1 MTKITRSP
9 AVTSTPVLMALVVR
23 VGVDLAKNVIQVHAV
38 DKAGRVLVAKAL
50 KRAAFVGWCAQLPP
64 GCVVAMEACSGAHAW
79 GRRLRGLGLG
89 LEPKLIAPNFVTPY
103 RMEGKSGKNDMTD
116 AAAVCE
122 AASRPSMRFVPI
134 KSAEQQGVMVL
145 HAFREGFK
153 AERVATIN
161 RIRSALTEFELVV
174 GKSPKVLRAALA
186 DMLEDASNELTGLAR
201 LVVQKAFENWRELDD
216 KLKWCDQQIGL
227 HVKGSADAQRAAKVM
242 GIGEIGASAL
252 VAWVADFNQ
261 FKSADQFGAWMG
273 LVPRQNSSGG
283 KASLGKITKH
293 GNDYLRTLLIQGAKS
308 ALMSAAKRSDPISLW
323 VQQLVV
329 RVGWQKACVALANKN
344 ARILWAVMTRE
355 AGFDAQH
362 VSVKPQ
368 AKCKHMAVPVQAA
381 RPAHPAL
388 QPSAA

>member
-1 MTKITRSP
+1 MTKITSSP
-9 AVTSTPVLMALVVR
+9 AVTSTVNFWASIIR

-38 DKAGRVLVAKAL
+38 NAAGRVLVAKAL
-50 KRAAFVGWCAQLPP
+50 KRAAFMGWCAQLPP

-89 LEPKLIAPNFVTPY
+89 LEPKLIAPSFVSPY

-122 AASRPSMRFVPI
+122 AASRPTMRFVPI
-134 KSAEQQGVMVL
+134 KSAQQQGVMVL
-145 HAFREGFK
+145 HRFREGFK
-153 AERVATIN
+153 EERTATIN
-161 RIRSALTEFELVV
+161 RIRGALTEFELVV

-201 LVVQKAFENWRELDD
+201 MVVQKAFDGWRELDE
-216 KLKWCDQQIGL
+216 KIKWCDQQIGL
-227 HVKGSADAQRAAKVM
+227 HVKGSEQAKRAAKIT

-252 VAWVADFNQ
+252 TASVVDFKQ
-261 FKSADQFGAWMG
+261 FKSADQFAAWLG

-283 KASLGKITKH
+283 KASLGRITKR
-293 GNDYLRTLLIQGAKS
+293 GDDYLRTLLIQGAKS
-308 ALMSAAKRSDPISLW
+308 ALMSAAKRGDPISVW
-323 VQQLVV
+323 VQQLAM
-329 RVGWQKACVALANKN
+329 RIGWQKACVALANKN

-368 AKCKHMAVPVQAA
+368 AKCKPVPVPVRAARLVQAA
-381 RPAHPAL
+381 QQTCTA
-388 QPSAA
+388 